1 MGRLLAIDYG
11 IKRTGLAVSDPM
23 RIIATALDTVETQN
37 LATYLRQYFS
47 KEQVDRV
54 VIGIPRR
61 FNNAP
66 SETAEAVKAFIL
78 HFREQF
84 PGMSIEE
91 IDERFTTVRAHEA
104 MIAGG
109 MKKKDR
115 KVKGNVDQIS
125 ATLILQEY
133 MALNPGR

>member
-54 VIGIPRR
+54 IIGIPRR

-66 SETAEAVKAFIL
+66 SETAEAVKAFINL
-78 HFREQF
+78 FREQF
-84 PGMSIEE
+84 PAMSIEV

-133 MALNPGR
+133 MALNPSR